1 MRCDGRT
8 SIPVGNDNGASEL
21 KNALQILFII
31 LLTLGL
37 GSHCRADSSA
47 PRIGVYYFGMFSPR
61 AFESGQ
67 SEARAKIARLYG
79 AADKERFWWAGV
91 RDLEQGNAAPEL
103 LKEFP
108 AAAAYFKDNW
118 TGFEPV
124 IGWYDQSD
132 PRTLERHINQAT
144 SNGISYFN
152 FYWYWDFLLQAEGLN
167 DGLDSFLKARNS
179 NQIDFMLSVCEHGWH
194 FTLPQRDFGN
204 VAHLLVSKY
213 ISRSNYLK
221 TQDGRLL
228 LEICD
233 PLGIRSDADPKAPR
247 AYPEQDVPAL
257 RTFIK
262 EVRNEAKRVLNRD
275 LLVLTTVPNEDI
287 MREADIDGGTCVTS
301 AIEDP
306 APVQQR
312 GPLAKWLT
320 NAAKSGAYLP
330 CVTEHFDERPRAG
343 ILKSPAQIMFDGVPM
358 TPAGFRAE
366 LQDAK
371 DWMDKRPDDK
381 LSRFLVLY
389 AWNEWHEGGILEP
402 SVHQGAALISQ
413 IPKVFPMS
421 LPPRKCRLTGRC
433 PDAAGKQ

>member
-1 MRCDGRT
+1 M
-8 SIPVGNDNGASEL
+8 
-21 KNALQILFII
+21 
-31 LLTLGL
+31 
-37 GSHCRADSSA
+37 
-47 PRIGVYYFGMFSPR
+47 
-61 AFESGQ
+61 
-67 SEARAKIARLYG
+67 
-79 AADKERFWWAGV
+79 
-91 RDLEQGNAAPEL
+91 
-103 LKEFP
+103 
-108 AAAAYFKDNW
+108 
-118 TGFEPV
+118 
-124 IGWYDQSD
+124 
-132 PRTLERHINQAT
+132 
-144 SNGISYFN
+144 
-152 FYWYWDFLLQAEGLN
+152 
-167 DGLDSFLKARNS
+167 
-179 NQIDFMLSVCEHGWH
+179 
-194 FTLPQRDFGN
+194 
-204 VAHLLVSKY
+204 
-213 ISRSNYLK
+213 
-221 TQDGRLL
+221 

-402 SVHQGAALISQ
+402 SVRQGAALISQ